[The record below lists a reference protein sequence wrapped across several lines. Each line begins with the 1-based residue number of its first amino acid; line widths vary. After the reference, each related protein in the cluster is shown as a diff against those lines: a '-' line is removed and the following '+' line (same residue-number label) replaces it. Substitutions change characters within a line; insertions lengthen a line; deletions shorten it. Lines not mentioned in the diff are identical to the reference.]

1 MHNLYKEIRN
11 KIEEQGLTF
20 VEVAKK
26 IGVSKQTISKFTSK
40 GEIGFRCLVRLSYL
54 LFPDNQQEVMAN
66 WCLRVNTTESIKQS
80 FEYAAA
86 TRNINLL
93 SNLITKYKEEKGAL
107 VEYVTVY
114 SIILGYMTDKISGF
128 DIITNL
134 KKVGQV
140 KDEPLK
146 ILVEILKCYNY
157 FFQQKFHLM
166 LQIAHEAEKGLTS
179 LGKREHFFKEC
190 YLHRISE
197 VLQSA
202 YLFLNHLPLA
212 RHYAFTIINAD
223 ICPKTVSDASY
234 IVGMSYLVEDEQKC
248 LEYLQKSYDIA
259 KTIQDKVIE
268 TEARLHLDFVKLYLN
283 VALDADSATELINY
297 QNNKDSEINLNLLK
311 EVMYLKGEDN
321 LVILFEAIASNSVQ
335 VLHDR
340 FDEFSRQSNHY
351 YASLMAREL
360 QKTGDDSIW
369 AERAVHYTIKTEESG
384 CFEKD
389 FISGFIRYSDCSK
402 RSWA

>member
-1 MHNLYKEIRN
+1 MHTLYKEIQN

-20 VEVAKK
+20 TEVGKK
-26 IGVSKQTISKFTSK
+26 IGASKQTVSKFISE
-40 GEIGFRCLVRLSYL
+40 GAIGFRFLVRLSYL
-54 LFPDNQQEVMAN
+54 FYPDNQREVMAN
-66 WCLRVNTTESIKQS
+66 WCLRVNTTEAIKQS
-80 FEYAAA
+80 FEYAAI

-93 SNLITKYKEEKGAL
+93 NNIITKSKEEKGL
-107 VEYVTVY
+107 EEYVAIY
-114 SIILGYMTDKISGF
+114 SLIFEYMTDKVSGF
-128 DIITNL
+128 DIIANL
-134 KKVGQV
+134 KKVGQI
-140 KDEPLK
+140 KDAPLK
-146 ILVEILKCYNY
+146 ILVDILKCYNY

-166 LQIAHEAEKGLTS
+166 LQTAHEAERGLTT
-179 LGKREHFFKEC
+179 LGKRELFFKEC

-223 ICPKTVSDASY
+223 VCAKTVSDATY
-234 IVGMSYLVEDEQKC
+234 IVGMSYLIEDERKC

-259 KTIQDKVIE
+259 KTIKDKVIE

-283 VALDADSATELINY
+283 IALGEDSAAELINY

-321 LVILFEAIASNSVQ
+321 LVILFEAIASKSVQ
-335 VLHDR
+335 VLHNR

-360 QKTGDDSIW
+360 QKNGDDSIW
-369 AERAVHYTIKTEESG
+369 AERAVRYTIKTEESG

-402 RSWA
+402 RSCA